1 MTKIVTKLT
10 LERIRAKQNSLL
22 DFEQIFR
29 TFRSKPKPMRKPV
42 FLSFLLLIGLF
53 FNALANDGYKLWLD
67 YQPIQE
73 SELKTQ
79 VKNLLDGVFFY
90 GENDTYQVIKKEL
103 ELASEN
109 MLDQSPIYSQERL
122 GNTKL
127 WIGTRDQLSQV
138 LSLTQQGE
146 ISELGAD
153 GYWRGPLVFEGKT
166 YYAIIGNNP
175 VGTLYG
181 VFNWLNSI
189 QTKTFNSSSI
199 ISDSPKVKVRMLNH
213 WDNLDRTVERG
224 YAGASIWDWHRL
236 PGYVDPRYIDY
247 ARANASLGIN
257 AVSLTNVNANALI
270 LTTDFMKKVK
280 VLADLFRPY
289 GIKVFLTARFSAP
302 IQIGGLKTADPLDP
316 EVIKFWKEKT
326 DEMYSFIPDFGGFLV
341 KANSEGQPGP
351 HEYGRNHAEGAN
363 MLADALAPHGGLLIW
378 RAFVYS
384 HEVDE
389 DRHKQANLEFEPLD
403 GKFREN
409 VIIQVKNGAI
419 DFQPREPFHP
429 LFGAVNHTQLGMEF
443 QITQEYLGQ
452 ATQLVFL
459 APMWEEVLKSKTF
472 KPSQSSTV
480 ASVVETPINEN
491 HKTLIAGVS
500 NIGTDRNWTGHLFGQ
515 ANWYAFG
522 KLAWDPELDSKTIAD
537 EWIKLTF
544 GNSPEL
550 ASKIETMMLESHE
563 AAVDYMTPLGL
574 HHIMGRS
581 HHYGPGPWVT
591 GGRADWTS
599 LYYHRADSLGIGF
612 DRTSSGSDAL
622 AQYAPEIAQ
631 EWSDPNQIPEKF
643 LLWFHHLPWDFK
655 LKNGMTLWDGIAN
668 HYDSGV
674 KKAREMKQTWQSLE
688 GEIDPERFH
697 HVEQLLAIQ
706 VEEAEWWRNA
716 CLLYFQS
723 INHLPFPDNIEK
735 PEGDLEYYKSLRFP
749 NAPGI

>member
-10 LERIRAKQNSLL
+10 LERIRAKQNTLL

-42 FLSFLLLIGLF
+42 LLSFLLLIGLF

-67 YQPIQE
+67 YHPIQE

-103 ELASEN
+103 VLASKN
-109 MLDQSPIYSQERL
+109 MLGQSPIYSLERL

-146 ISELGAD
+146 ISKLGSD

-472 KPSQSSTV
+472 EPSQSSTV

-522 KLAWDPELDSKTIAD
+522 KLAWDPELDSKAIAD

-550 ASKIETMMLESHE
+550 ALKIEKMMLESHE

-612 DRTSSGSDAL
+612 DRTSSGSNAL
-622 AQYAPEIAQ
+622 AQYASEIA
-631 EWSDPNQIPEKF
+631 EGWSNPNQIPEKF

-674 KKAREMKQTWQSLE
+674 KKAREMQQTWASLK

>member
-1 MTKIVTKLT
+1 
-10 LERIRAKQNSLL
+10 
-22 DFEQIFR
+22 
-29 TFRSKPKPMRKPV
+29 MRKPV
-42 FLSFLLLIGLF
+42 LLSFLLLIGLF

-67 YQPIQE
+67 YQPIQDP
-73 SELKTQ
+73 ELKTQ

-122 GNTKL
+122 GNSKL

-146 ISELGAD
+146 IRELGAD

-326 DEMYSFIPDFGGFLV
+326 VEMYSFIPDFGGFLV

-403 GKFREN
+403 GKFRDN

-472 KPSQSSTV
+472 QPSQSSTV

-522 KLAWDPELDSKTIAD
+522 KLAWDPELDSKAITD

-544 GNSPEL
+544 GNSSEL

-668 HYDSGV
+668 HYDLGV
-674 KKAREMKQTWQSLE
+674 KKAREMQQTWASLK